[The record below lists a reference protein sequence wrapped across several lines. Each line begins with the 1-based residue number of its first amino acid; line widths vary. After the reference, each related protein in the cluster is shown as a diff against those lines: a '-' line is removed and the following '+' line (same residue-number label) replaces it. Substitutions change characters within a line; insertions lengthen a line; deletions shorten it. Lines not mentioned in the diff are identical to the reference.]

1 MDMKDINKIE
11 MLVKLFEASAL
22 ETLEVRDGDFSVVMK
37 KPSLQ
42 PSAAFTNAAACP
54 ENISRTADELP
65 AAAPAANL
73 HAITSPLAGVFYDS
87 PSPDDEPFVKVGD
100 KVKKGDTLCLIE
112 SMKVMNELTA
122 DTDGEIAEICA
133 ENGQIVE
140 YSQVIYRI
148 K

>member
-22 ETLEVRDGDFSVVMK
+22 ETHEVRDGDFSVVMQ

-42 PSAAFTNAAACP
+42 PSAAFTSAAACP
-54 ENISRTADELP
+54 EDISRAADELP

-73 HAITSPLAGVFYDS
+73 HAIKSPLAGVFYDS

>member
-37 KPSLQ
+37 KPSQQ
-42 PSAAFTNAAACP
+42 PSAAFTNVAACP

-73 HAITSPLAGVFYDS
+73 HAIKSPLAGVFYDS

>member
-1 MDMKDINKIE
+1 MSKFTWM
-11 MLVKLFEASAL
+11 SRGT
-22 ETLEVRDGDFSVVMK
+22 ET
-37 KPSLQ
+37 
-42 PSAAFTNAAACP
+42 
-54 ENISRTADELP
+54 LP

-73 HAITSPLAGVFYDS
+73 HAIKSPLAGVFYDS